1 MCDKCCNYYFCHLC
15 SRLNIKDFNVIISG
29 KTKIGNKCRIWTD
42 ILDRKDSSFLVRY
55 KLYEVCYD
63 LSILVEDLKSY
74 KKHVNNVYQ
83 GKLHYY

>member
-1 MCDKCCNYYFCHLC
+1 MFIFCEKDFNYYYYHLC

-29 KTKIGNKCRIWTD
+29 ITKIGNKCRIWTN

-63 LSILVEDLKSY
+63 LIILVEDLKTH
-74 KKHVNNVYQ
+74 KKHVNNFYQ
-83 GKLHYY
+83 GK